1 MSLSGN
7 GLPLRDALKHD
18 LPASFV
24 VFLVA
29 LPLCMG
35 VAIASGAPVTA
46 GLVTGIVG
54 GLVTGALAGS
64 PLQVSGPAAGLTV
77 LVYQCIQ
84 QHGIETLGVAVLA
97 AGAIQLAAGALR
109 LGQWFRAVSPAVV
122 RGMLAGIG
130 VLIFLSQFQVMLDVS
145 PKGSGLQNLL
155 AMPGSALKALA
166 RHAEGPDASRPA
178 EHAGLLKQAG
188 SLHVR
193 QRDLEENIE
202 RLLTGIAGKHA
213 APSSNSLAPSRSR
226 PVSEILGGERLAALE
241 ATQREILERLDRLT
255 ELRDRDEWHTAR
267 QFVAVALADLKG
279 TSAHAVE
286 GSQANAERALRE
298 LRDSLKNH
306 RAAALL
312 GCLTIAVILVWQ
324 GPIARRLP
332 FVPAPLAAVSAA
344 TVAAY
349 ALDLPVLYV
358 EVPENLLGEINW
370 PTLAE
375 LRTLLEPVVLFSAVE
390 IAVIASAET
399 LLCATA
405 VDRIH
410 QGSRTKYDQELTA
423 QGVGNL
429 VCGLA
434 GALPMTGVIV
444 RSTANI
450 HAGARTRLSAILHGV
465 WLLIF
470 VVGFSG
476 LLRMIPTASLAAILV
491 YTGYKLIGIK
501 EIKQLA
507 AYGKSE
513 VAIYATTL
521 VAIVFTDL
529 LKGVIVG
536 VVLSLAKLMY
546 TFTHLRIEATS
557 DSNANRVNMKLN
569 GSATFVRLP
578 LLAEALERVPPQS
591 ELHVDLV
598 NLDYIDHACLELLM
612 NWERTHEATGGRLV
626 VDWNSLHARFRSNGG
641 GTNAG
646 AQDGPPGQQH
656 DPAA

>member
-1 MSLSGN
+1 MNQRGTAV
-7 GLPLRDALKHD
+7 PLRVAWKYD

-35 VAIASGAPVTA
+35 IAIASGAPVTA

-54 GLVTGALAGS
+54 GLITGALAGS

-84 QHGIETLGVAVLA
+84 EHGIETLGVVVLA
-97 AGAIQLAAGALR
+97 AGGMQLAAGGLR

-130 VLIFLSQFQVMLDVS
+130 VLIFLSQFQVMLDES
-145 PKGSGLQNLL
+145 PKGSGAQNLL
-155 AMPGSALKALA
+155 AMPKALTKVLVPA
-166 RHAEGPDASRPA
+166 ANGANGQRPA
-178 EHAGLLKQAG
+178 EHASMLKRAG
-188 SLHVR
+188 SLHVS
-193 QRDLEENIE
+193 QKDLEQNIE
-202 RLLTGIAGKHA
+202 RLLTGISGKHA
-213 APSSNSLAPSRSR
+213 ASAEGLQR
-226 PVSEILGGERLAALE
+226 PLRERPLSEILSGDRLAALE
-241 ATQREILERLDRLT
+241 GSQRGILEALEGLT
-255 ELRDRDEWHTAR
+255 ELQDREAWQTAR
-267 QFVAVALADLKG
+267 QFVRLALADLKSA
-279 TSAHAVE
+279 SAHAVL

-298 LRDSLKNH
+298 LRDSLKHH

-312 GCLTIAVILVWQ
+312 GCLTIVVILVWQ
-324 GPIARRLP
+324 GPVARRLP
-332 FVPAPLAAVSAA
+332 FVPAPLAAVMSA
-344 TVAAY
+344 TIVAWAF
-349 ALDLPVLYV
+349 DLPVLYV
-358 EVPENLLGEINW
+358 EVPDNLFEEISW

-375 LRTLLEPVVLFSAVE
+375 LRTLLEPAVIFSAFE

-405 VDRIH
+405 VDRMH
-410 QGSRTKYDQELTA
+410 QGSRTRYDQELAA
-423 QGVGNL
+423 QGVGNI

-444 RSTANI
+444 RSSANI
-450 HAGARTRLSAILHGV
+450 QAGARTRLSAILHGL
-465 WLLIF
+465 WLLVF
-470 VVGFSG
+470 VVFFSG

-491 YTGYKLIGIK
+491 YTGYKLVGIK
-501 EIKQLA
+501 EIKLLA
-507 AYGKSE
+507 AFGKSE
-513 VAIYATTL
+513 VAIYGATMA
-521 VAIVFTDL
+521 AIVATDL

-536 VVLSLAKLMY
+536 IALSLAKLFY
-546 TFTHLRIEATS
+546 TFTHLRIDVAREP
-557 DSNANRVNMKLN
+557 DSNRVTMRLH

-578 LLAEALERVPPQS
+578 RLAEALESLPPQA

-598 NLDYIDHACLELLM
+598 NLDYIDHACLDLLM

-641 GTNAG
+641 GAEQPR
-646 AQDGPPGQQH
+646 ASEKPGGST
-656 DPAA
+656 AA